1 MSNASVDQTHAS
13 DDPHVETT
21 RFFGRVRFTLS
32 ETHPR
37 VSQETAL
44 ISWRDS
50 QHATISSPTVLVFAL
65 GLLGML
71 GRAEGVELFTY
82 DGKTLPR
89 VPQTIR
95 KMSI

>member
-1 MSNASVDQTHAS
+1 M
-13 DDPHVETT
+13 
-21 RFFGRVRFTLS
+21 
-32 ETHPR
+32 
-37 VSQETAL
+37 
-44 ISWRDS
+44 
-50 QHATISSPTVLVFAL
+50 VLVFAL